1 MGDQDPRLFAVSTR
15 DLGSYVWRRGDPIT
29 ATGSRICRSA
39 ASTIHTGPEDA
50 IPRRAARNPA
60 MEVAAI
66 VLFSSV
72 VLWFVEEAVD
82 EHV

>member
-1 MGDQDPRLFAVSTR
+1 M
-15 DLGSYVWRRGDPIT
+15 
-29 ATGSRICRSA
+29 
-39 ASTIHTGPEDA
+39 
-50 IPRRAARNPA
+50 PRRAARNPA